1 MNIDE
6 EELFLKDKLNSARH
20 AVELKKQEIREL
32 TLQKNQLEKTL
43 EDTEQAVID
52 YMQGNGLLATDNF
65 ILGRSYSVD
74 IADAESVPDEY
85 CRIKT
90 VREPNKILIK
100 EVKPQGN
107 WYNITEKFNIR
118 SK

>member
-43 EDTEQAVID
+43 EDTEQAIID

-74 IADAESVPDEY
+74 IADAEAVPDEY

-107 WYNITEKFNIR
+107 WYSITEKFNIR